1 MSWKDGVTI
10 RGTAPDGSVES
21 IRFRQ
26 PMWQQLTVL
35 LAMPIGAL
43 LGGLAS
49 GSLFTVKDH
58 PAAFFAP
65 AIGIPVA
72 GLVGFVVNGARRV
85 SLTRDALVVERVGGH
100 RTIPWSEI
108 EGFTIREFMG
118 AQLIVVHRFKGR
130 RVRLAVPSGGF
141 LGDRDFDR
149 KYHTIGQWW
158 LTCR

>member
-10 RGTAPDGSVES
+10 RGAAVDGSVES

-26 PMWQQLTVL
+26 PLRQLL
-35 LAMPIGAL
+35 LGLLFVPIGML
-43 LGGLAS
+43 FGGLAS
-49 GSLFTVKDH
+49 GSLFTVVAH

-65 AIGIPVA
+65 AIGVPVV
-72 GLVGFVVNGARRV
+72 GLVGFVVNGTRAV
-85 SLTRDALVVERVGGH
+85 SLTRDALVVERIGGH

-108 EGFTIREFMG
+108 EGFTIRELLG
-118 AQLIVVHRFKGR
+118 AKQIMVHRVKGR
-130 RVRLAVPSGGF
+130 RVRLGAPIGGF